1 MLYEIDDLFMMKIN
15 NEVTI
20 ISKSEAL
27 DLLNERYLDA
37 EDEIEDVIRLSKFIY
52 DPELSLS
59 AIKFLS
65 PYLKRMYFNHFT
77 IRPNKK
83 MPIKQ

>member
-65 PYLKRMYFNHFT
+65 PYLKRMYFNRFT